1 MTGNDWLQR
10 LEEGLRN
17 AAEQVQKVRGSKKK
31 WLVFG
36 TGSTTEL
43 YLPCFAAEGID
54 PIAYVDNN
62 TSKYETGYYGKP
74 VVPAS
79 KIAGYADAAVLL
91 CTDDRGAALQYRN
104 SVPPRGRVCL
114 RTSCAGNHGECSC
127 SG

>member
-17 AAEQVQKVRGSKKK
+17 AAEQVQKVRGGKKE

-43 YLPCFAAEGID
+43 YLPCFEAEGID

-62 TSKYETGYYGKP
+62 TSKYGTGYYGKP

-91 CTDDRGAALQYRN
+91 
-104 SVPPRGRVCL
+104 
-114 RTSCAGNHGECSC
+114 HG
-127 SG
+127 